1 MFKHAILGTDLSKAS
16 STLIESSDEFSRI
29 GIEKITLIHVI
40 DLRNTK
46 LLGSFTLETIEE
58 SLTNQKTILEGK
70 GFDVNAEIIYGIP
83 SIEIEKKRKEV
94 SADLIIVGSN
104 GSNWSGTVL
113 GENASEILHNIKS
126 PVLLIV
132 LKQTKSLDEI
142 LSNTSFFKFEQ
153 LVKHW
158 QTFEPDWELYC
169 KNITEHVL
177 FPTDFSNF
185 SEHAFECLM
194 EQPFKINRLTLM
206 HVQDEV
212 KIGPH
217 LESKLGE
224 FNKIDGERLH
234 RLSQAFKQKHPE
246 TEVSIKLVYGKLK
259 NEIVKAIQTD
269 KVTLTVMGSQ
279 GRGYLSEIFLGS
291 VSHHVA
297 RHADSHVLLIPLIC

>member
-16 STLIESSDEFSRI
+16 SALIESSDEFSRI
-29 GIEKITLIHVI
+29 GIEKITLIHII

-46 LLGSFTLETIEE
+46 LLESFTLEEVEE
-58 SLTNQKTILEGK
+58 SLAKQKNILEGK

-104 GSNWSGTVL
+104 GTNWSGTVL
-113 GENASEILHNIKS
+113 GENASEILHSMKS
-126 PVLLIV
+126 PVLLMV

-142 LSNTSFFKFEQ
+142 FSYKNFFELEQ
-153 LVKHW
+153 SIKHW
-158 QTFEPDWELYC
+158 QKFEPDWELYR
-169 KNITEHVL
+169 KNITEHIL
-177 FPTDFSNF
+177 LPTDFSNF

-212 KIGPH
+212 RIGPH
-217 LESKLGE
+217 LENKLEE

-246 TEVSIKLVYGKLK
+246 TEISIKLVYGKPK
-259 NEIVKAIQTD
+259 NEIVKAILTD
-269 KVTLTVMGSQ
+269 NVTLTVMGSQ

-297 RHADSHVLLIPLIC
+297 RHADSHVLFIPLIC